1 MRASPAPLPP
11 QPDFI
16 IGNYRWGGRG
26 PGWGAGWGLALRL
39 PQPGSGQAEARS
51 RAPALAAHQPVHP
64 RLPSPRP
71 PTRCALPPRACPD
84 SDGNLVAT
92 LMSHRMNVT
101 QCNIAHAL
109 EKTK

>member
-1 MRASPAPLPP
+1 MLCAAGPHAPVPPAHV
-11 QPDFI
+11 
-16 IGNYRWGGRG
+16 
-26 PGWGAGWGLALRL
+26 AA
-39 PQPGSGQAEARS
+39 A
-51 RAPALAAHQPVHP
+51 ALA
-64 RLPSPRP
+64 R
-71 PTRCALPPRACPD
+71 

>member
-1 MRASPAPLPP
+1 M
-11 QPDFI
+11 
-16 IGNYRWGGRG
+16 
-26 PGWGAGWGLALRL
+26 AGQLRL
-39 PQPGSGQAEARS
+39 RLLWRAKPPCGCFGAASACPCGWLIAEQS
-51 RAPALAAHQPVHP
+51 
-64 RLPSPRP
+64 
-71 PTRCALPPRACPD
+71 CALPAPPFLPC

>member
-1 MRASPAPLPP
+1 MLAFTHLGGRTPLVFRCCMRARQSARWFVPP
-11 QPDFI
+11 H
-16 IGNYRWGGRG
+16 
-26 PGWGAGWGLALRL
+26 LR
-39 PQPGSGQAEARS
+39 
-51 RAPALAAHQPVHP
+51 
-64 RLPSPRP
+64 
-71 PTRCALPPRACPD
+71 